1 MQLTNKIIEK
11 FGYDKLLHF
20 LVAAWVVSICN
31 MYGIGAGCIA
41 WVAIVILSII
51 KEKVFDDYLD
61 AKDIFAGA
69 LGGFTSLVLN
79 IIYIWL
85 KNFGI

>member
-1 MQLTNKIIEK
+1 MQLTNRIIEK

-20 LVAAWVVSICN
+20 FVAAWVVSICS
-31 MYGIGAGCIA
+31 MYGISVGGIA
-41 WVAIVILSII
+41 WIAIVMLSII

-69 LGGFTSLVLN
+69 LGGFISLVLS
-79 IIYIWL
+79 I
-85 KNFGI
+85 